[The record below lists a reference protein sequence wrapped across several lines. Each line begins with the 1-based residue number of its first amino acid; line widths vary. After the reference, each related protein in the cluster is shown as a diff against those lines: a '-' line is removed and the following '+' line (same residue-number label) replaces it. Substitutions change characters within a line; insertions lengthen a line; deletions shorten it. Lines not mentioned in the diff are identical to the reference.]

1 MSTDQQRQAVIDQA
15 FNKFAT
21 GDSVEASA
29 LKAGFQGH
37 LHPRVISGELSMD
50 EVFLEFLTHFSDA
63 NRDGCISRQ
72 EWNAYYADISA
83 RVPDEAHFCQLMRQV
98 WKL

>member
-29 LKAGFQGH
+29 LKAGFQ
-37 LHPRVISGELSMD
+37 RVISGKLSTD
-50 EVFLEFLTHFSDA
+50 EVFLEFTSHFI

-72 EWNAYYADISA
+72 EWNAYYEYISA
-83 RVPDEAHFCQLMRQV
+83 Y
-98 WKL
+98 